1 MRTSED
7 PITGGRKSMGS
18 SWHIAV
24 AQLLTVFIHD
34 ELEWDGR
41 KCISGAISQVL
52 YKVGRGSN
60 YKDYR
65 I

>member
-1 MRTSED
+1 MKTPSLVV
-7 PITGGRKSMGS
+7 GRAWEALGTV
-18 SWHIAV
+18 AV
-24 AQLLTVFIHD
+24 AQLLTIFFHD